1 MNNKSYRYTSKIY
14 PSNHGGAYT
23 IFPFDIREEFGK
35 GRVKVYVTFDGY
47 PYEGSIVN
55 MGVKDDNDKVCYI
68 VGIRKDIQQ
77 AIAKGIG
84 SSVNIVLKERE

>member
-1 MNNKSYRYTSKIY
+1 MNTKSYRYTSKIY
-14 PSNHGGAYT
+14 PSNHGGTYT

-77 AIAKGIG
+77 AIGKGIG

>member
-35 GRVKVYVTFDGY
+35 GICHFDGH

-77 AIAKGIG
+77 AIGKGIG
-84 SSVNIVLKERE
+84 SSVNIVLKEKE

>member
-1 MNNKSYRYTSKIY
+1 MS
-14 PSNHGGAYT
+14 P
-23 IFPFDIREEFGK
+23 
-35 GRVKVYVTFDGY
+35 FDGY

-55 MGVKDDNDKVCYI
+55 MGVKDDNDKFCYI

-77 AIAKGIG
+77 AIGKGIG